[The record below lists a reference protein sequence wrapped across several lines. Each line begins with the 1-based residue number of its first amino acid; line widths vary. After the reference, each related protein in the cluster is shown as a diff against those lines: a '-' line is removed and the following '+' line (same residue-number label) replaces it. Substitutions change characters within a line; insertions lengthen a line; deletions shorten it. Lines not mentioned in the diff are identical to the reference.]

1 MVSASEVGS
10 YRIGVANLLGKLV
23 GAVGEIEMY
32 LDVDVEG
39 DEASARAL
47 CEEDPA
53 GIYRLMCAGLLRKA
67 KIHMITVLRANK
79 TNNVHS
85 LAVQMRPALECAG
98 QVVLVFHNLLIEP
111 ERGVRVVLNYMNAD
125 YYRTMIGLAKG
136 EVSHEQLLAH
146 ISKLNELS
154 QEEVGKGRSLR
165 QSDKVAQLQGGKDWY
180 NLLSEHFCHGKA
192 DWRGSSWQ
200 GGVRSM
206 DTVQDEYTFAGLMD
220 YLVNQVVVM
229 NVYAALSSV
238 GGEMPHP
245 RVEAATAQL
254 REVRA
259 VTAAFRDAA
268 RLALSEPSG
277 KGQT

>member
-1 MVSASEVGS
+1 MASASEVGS

-47 CEEDPA
+47 CDEDPA

-67 KIHMITVLRANK
+67 KIHMIAVLRANK

-98 QVVLVFHNLLIEP
+98 QVVLVFHSLLIEP
-111 ERGVRVVLNYMNAD
+111 ERGARVVLNYMNAD
-125 YYRTMIGLAKG
+125 YYRTMIGLTKG
-136 EVSHEQLLAH
+136 EVSHDQLLAH

-154 QEEVGKGRSLR
+154 QEEVGEGRSLR

-200 GGVRSM
+200 GGGGPGGPQQLPRPLP
-206 DTVQDEYTFAGLMD
+206 AGDHHHLRRGM
-220 YLVNQVVVM
+220 
-229 NVYAALSSV
+229 AAS
-238 GGEMPHP
+238 GP
-245 RVEAATAQL
+245 EALPAL
-254 REVRA
+254 RTGWLEVIN
-259 VTAAFRDAA
+259 TPIHYF
-268 RLALSEPSG
+268 
-277 KGQT
+277 GQYRKNPANPGIP

>member
-1 MVSASEVGS
+1 MASTSEVGS

-23 GAVGEIEMY
+23 GAVGEIETY

-67 KIHMITVLRANK
+67 KLHMIAVLRANEK
-79 TNNVHS
+79 NNVHS
-85 LAVQMRPALECAG
+85 LAVQMRPVLECAG

-111 ERGVRVVLNYMNAD
+111 ERGVRVVLDYMNAD
-125 YYRTMIGLAKG
+125 YYQTMIGLTEG
-136 EVSHEQLLAH
+136 EVSHEQLLVH
-146 ISKLNELS
+146 ISELNELS
-154 QEEVGKGRSLR
+154 QEVVGKGRSLR
-165 QSDKVAQLQGGKDWY
+165 QSDKVARLQGGKDWY
-180 NLLSEHFCHGKA
+180 NFLSEHFCHGKA

-229 NVYAALSSV
+229 NAYAALFSV
-238 GGEMPHP
+238 GGEMAQP
-245 RVEAATAQL
+245 RVEAAAAQL

-259 VTAAFRDAA
+259 VTAALRDAA
-268 RLALSEPSG
+268 RLAFSEPSG
-277 KGQT
+277 KGEA

>member
-1 MVSASEVGS
+1 MASATGVGS
-10 YRIGVANLLGKLV
+10 YRVGVSNLLRELV
-23 GAVGEIEMY
+23 EAVGEIE
-32 LDVDVEG
+32 LSLGVDVEG

-53 GIYRLMCAGLLRKA
+53 GVYRLMCAVLLCKA
-67 KIHMITVLRANK
+67 KIRMIAVLRANA
-79 TNNVHS
+79 NRNVHS
-85 LAVQMRPALECAG
+85 LAVQMRPVLECAG

-125 YYRTMIGLAKG
+125 YYRTMIGLTKG
-136 EVSHEQLLAH
+136 EASHEQLLGR
-146 ISKLNELS
+146 ISELNELS

-165 QSDKVAQLQGGKDWY
+165 QSDKVAQLTDGKEWY
-180 NLLSEHFCHGKA
+180 NFLSERFCHGKA
-192 DWRGSSWQ
+192 DWKGFSWQ

-206 DTVQDEYTFAGLMD
+206 DTVEDGYTFAGLMD

-254 REVRA
+254 REVRS
-259 VTAAFRDAA
+259 VTAALRDAA
-268 RLALSEPSG
+268 RLTFSEPSG
-277 KGQT
+277 KGQA

>member
-1 MVSASEVGS
+1 MASASQVGS

-23 GAVGEIEMY
+23 GAVGEIELY

-53 GIYRLMCAGLLRKA
+53 GFYRLMCAGLLRKA
-67 KIHMITVLRANK
+67 KIHMIAVLRANK

-111 ERGVRVVLNYMNAD
+111 ERGVRVVLNYMTAD
-125 YYRTMIGLAKG
+125 YYRTMIGLTKG
-136 EVSHEQLLAH
+136 KVSHEQLLAH
-146 ISKLNELS
+146 ISELNELS

-180 NLLSEHFCHGKA
+180 NLLSEHFCHGKT

-229 NVYAALSSV
+229 NVYATLSSV
-238 GGEMPHP
+238 GGEMAHL

-268 RLALSEPSG
+268 RLAFSEPSG
-277 KGQT
+277 KGQA